1 MFLQIETFWGKELKP
16 NTNLIKF
23 LGLSSISRFQRLLE
37 SKSWLDYVPFYL
49 VLVITASPE
58 NHPKLIIYCYMLWFL
73 DRVNVQQLG
82 PVLPYKIVASSNHI
96 LFMTKHICSL
106 LSTSKNT
113 RITL

>member
-16 NTNLIKF
+16 KTNLIKF

-37 SKSWLDYVPFYL
+37 SKSWLDYVSFYL

-96 LFMTKHICSL
+96 LFMIKHICSL
-106 LSTSKNT
+106 LSKS
-113 RITL
+113 

>member
-16 NTNLIKF
+16 KTNLIKF

-37 SKSWLDYVPFYL
+37 SKSWLDYVSFYL

-58 NHPKLIIYCYMLWFL
+58 NHLKLIIYCYMLWFL

-106 LSTSKNT
+106 LSKS
-113 RITL
+113 